1 LCPHQLEILMSKIVG
16 VQVNARSNNCLVEQ
30 SFPAELAFQLTREA
44 PMVDKLKGAVI
55 ALSIVALA
63 QLIVMYPVDKRG
75 SYTLQSTVTKPYPEV
90 DDNTVVLIEIRPAVG
105 DITFHAYFMD
115 FSPEKNLN
123 LCLAGKNVFDRDA
136 EAIAKAQNRTAT
148 SYRQCLTLPQAVAK
162 GYISPR

>member
-1 LCPHQLEILMSKIVG
+1 MKFREIVC
-16 VQVNARSNNCLVEQ
+16 VQVNASKAWMAGTSPELLVEQ
-30 SFPAELAFQLTREA
+30 AFPPELAFQRGDEA
-44 PMVDKLKGAVI
+44 PMDKLKGAVI

-63 QLIVMYPVDKRG
+63 QLIAMYTADNRG
-75 SYTLQSTVTKPYPEV
+75 TYTLQSTVAKPYPEV
-90 DDNTVVLIEIRPAVG
+90 DDNTVVLVEIRPAVG

-115 FSPEKNLN
+115 FSPVKNLN